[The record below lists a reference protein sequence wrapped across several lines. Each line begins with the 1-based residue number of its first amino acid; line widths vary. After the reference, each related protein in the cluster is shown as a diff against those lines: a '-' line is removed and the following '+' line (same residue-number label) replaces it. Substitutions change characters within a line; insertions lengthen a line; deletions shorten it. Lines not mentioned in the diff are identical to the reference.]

1 MPRIT
6 AELNKRGRKVL
17 RPKETPTW
25 WPLFSKVVGVLV
37 IVVIAWNLMTGSGG
51 VPASPSAVSVSVA
64 PAQTNPMTS
73 SPTAPVTVVVPESS
87 AVPGVTSTPPPA
99 DGVVDLPTYNG
110 TTQSVKTEAVVTAEN
125 FAKGVSGVVTG
136 RTLRAL
142 DASGYFIDVQID
154 PDGAGPGVVTVVQVR
169 VVLAGQSWVATKVN

>member
-6 AELNKRGRKVL
+6 AELNKRSRKAL

-25 WPLFSKVVGVLV
+25 WPLFSKVVGVLIIAV
-37 IVVIAWNLMTGSGG
+37 MAWNLMTGSGG
-51 VPASPSAVSVSVA
+51 VPAQPSPVSVSVA
-64 PAQTNPMTS
+64 PVQTNPMTS
-73 SPTAPVTVVVPESS
+73 SATVPQTVVVPQ
-87 AVPGVTSTPPPA
+87 STAPVVSPTAAPA

-110 TTQSVKTEAVVTAEN
+110 TTQSVRAEAVVTAEN
-125 FAKGVSGVVTG
+125 FAKGVSGVVIG

>member
-6 AELNKRGRKVL
+6 EELNKRSRKVL
-17 RPKETPTW
+17 RPQETPTW
-25 WPLFSKVVGVLV
+25 WPLFSKVVGVLIIAV
-37 IVVIAWNLMTGSGG
+37 MAWNLMTGGGG
-51 VPASPSAVSVSVA
+51 VPATPGAVTVSIA

-73 SPTAPVTVVVPESS
+73 SLTTPVTFGAPESS
-87 AVPGVTSTPPPA
+87 TSPAVTSAPSPL

-110 TTQSVKTEAVVTAEN
+110 TTQAVRADAVSTAEN
-125 FAKGVSGVVTG
+125 FAKGVGGVVTG

-142 DASGYFIDVQID
+142 DASGYFIDIQID
-154 PDGAGPGVVTVVQVR
+154 PDGAGPGVVAVVQVR

>member
-6 AELNKRGRKVL
+6 AELNKRSRKAL

-25 WPLFSKVVGVLV
+25 WALFSKVVGGLIIAVM
-37 IVVIAWNLMTGSGG
+37 AWNLMTGSGG
-51 VPASPSAVSVSVA
+51 VPAKPSSVSVSVA
-64 PAQTNPMTS
+64 PVQTNPMTS
-73 SPTAPVTVVVPESS
+73 SAAVPPTVVVPQ
-87 AVPGVTSTPPPA
+87 STAPVVSPTAAPA

-110 TTQSVKTEAVVTAEN
+110 TTQSVKVEAVTTAEN
-125 FAKGVSGVVTG
+125 FAKGVGGVVTG

-142 DASGYFIDVQID
+142 DASGYFIDVQVD
-154 PDGAGPGVVTVVQVR
+154 PDGAGPAVVVVMQVR